1 MKVSDG
7 GREKQGVSLPQF
19 RKSHLEVI
27 IFAIVVINCCII
39 IVKVH
44 INGLYSKCL
53 LYNQMLDCKQEKDD
67 VQPQASPEGT
77 STQVLGAISL
87 LLNMEHA
94 TVLQFLM

>member
-1 MKVSDG
+1 
-7 GREKQGVSLPQF
+7 
-19 RKSHLEVI
+19 
-27 IFAIVVINCCII
+27 
-39 IVKVH
+39 
-44 INGLYSKCL
+44 
-53 LYNQMLDCKQEKDD
+53 MLDCKQEKDD